1 VSLLGRA
8 LDAARGNGRREL
20 RGGSLDPVL
29 ENLIRSSMNTDA
41 GVSVDS
47 ESAMRH
53 SAVYGSRRIIAYT
66 VAGLP
71 ADVLRKDG
79 EFRRPYTPEPP
90 WLSRPNR
97 EQLWPEFIAQS
108 VDSLLGDGNLFWDI
122 HNRRN
127 GYPSA
132 LFVLNPRGVVV
143 GRREDTRTLFYADSQ
158 GKEISAR
165 SIAHVRALTLPGHD
179 RGLSPVEMA
188 RLEIGIGKS
197 AQKYLAKFYVNG
209 SAVSAVLEFPAG
221 VTKEE
226 AQEYTDA
233 FREMYSAGGEGHK
246 IAGLVAAQYK
256 PMSITHEQAQFLE
269 ERQFGVVDI
278 GTRIYGIPPHRLGA
292 MLDKPQFGNSI
303 EQQNMS
309 FVQDAVMPWTTLLE
323 AAFRE
328 FILPEPAYLKFSL
341 NGLLRGDAASRAAFY
356 QTMRQQLGVMNGD
369 DVRALED
376 MNPMPD
382 GKGAAYWMPANTY
395 LVGNQGY
402 PILPERQQAPPSQSN
417 DEPSP
422 AGSEG
427 MEVNP

>member
-1 VSLLGRA
+1 MSLLGTAIVA
-8 LDAARGNGRREL
+8 LRRHEARDFISFPSGFRDQWPGP
-20 RGGSLDPVL
+20 SY
-29 ENLIRSSMNTDA
+29 A

-66 VAGLP
+66 IAGLP
-71 ADVLRKDG
+71 VDVLSKKNLPGVGSARL
-79 EFRRPYTPEPP
+79 PYSPQPAWAP
-90 WLSRPNR
+90 APNT
-97 EQLWPEFIAQS
+97 EQTWPEFCAQM
-108 VDSLLGDGNLFWDI
+108 VDSLLGDGNLFLDTTSKE
-122 HNRRN
+122 R
-127 GYPSA
+127 GYPVA
-132 LFVLNPRGVVV
+132 LFVLDPRAIVV
-143 GRREDTRTLFYADSQ
+143 GRTRDDERRLFYADANHR
-158 GKEISAR
+158 EIPR
-165 SIAHVRALTLPGHD
+165 QNIVHVRALTLPGHD

-188 RLEIGIGKS
+188 RQEIGIGQA
-197 AQKYLAKFYVNG
+197 AQKYLGKFYQNG
-209 SAVSAVLEFPAG
+209 AAVSAVLEFPAG
-221 VTKEE
+221 TSE
-226 AQEYTDA
+226 AEATSYTQS
-233 FREMYSAGGEGHK
+233 FRELYGGGGEGHK

-309 FVQDAVMPWTTLLE
+309 FVQDAILPWTTLLE
-323 AAFRE
+323 AAFKRW
-328 FILPEPAYLKFSL
+328 ILPEPAYLKFNV

-382 GKGAAYWMPANTY
+382 GKGQAFWMPANTY
-395 LVGNQGY
+395 LVGDQGY
-402 PILPERQQAPPSQSN
+402 PILPERQPAPGGAQ
-417 DEPSP
+417 
-422 AGSEG
+422 
-427 MEVNP
+427 